1 MPTSSQLRVVFLGSG
16 SAGNAVAVTDGTTTI
31 LVDCGFSARETSRRL
46 GLANLRA
53 EDIRAI
59 LVTHEHS
66 DHIRG
71 VEVFQRRHG
80 MAAVACTLG
89 TRRAAG
95 FDALTGEV
103 RTIAPGE
110 VERFG
115 TLSVV
120 PFRTSHDA
128 AEPVGYRIESEG
140 GQVLGLATDTG
151 VLTAEAAEALAD
163 VDLLGLESNHDLAML
178 ENGPYPSYLK
188 RRIRSQQGHLSNA
201 DACDA
206 VERLA
211 NNRLR
216 RLFALHRSTTN
227 NSASI
232 VRREL
237 AARVAAIGLKVPV
250 DVAPQDEVLDS
261 QPPQGCLFEDSA
273 GSGP

>member
-1 MPTSSQLRVVFLGSG
+1 MPTPSQLRVVFLGSG
-16 SAGNAVAVTDGTTTI
+16 SAGNAVAVTDGATTL
-31 LVDCGFSARETSRRL
+31 LVDCGFSARETARRL
-46 GLANLRA
+46 ALAGLQAQDVA
-53 EDIRAI
+53 AI

-80 MAAVACTLG
+80 MASVGCTLG

-95 FDALTGEV
+95 FDALCGEV
-103 RTIAPGE
+103 RTMAPGE

-128 AEPVGYRIESEG
+128 AEPVGYRIESDG
-140 GQVLGLATDTG
+140 GRRMGLATDTG

-163 VDLLGLESNHDLAML
+163 VDVLCLESNHDLGML
-178 ENGPYPSYLK
+178 ENGPYPYYLK
-188 RRIRSQQGHLSNA
+188 RRIRSEQGHLSNP

-206 VERLA
+206 IEKLA
-211 NNRLR
+211 SDRLR
-216 RLFALHRSTTN
+216 RVFALHRSNTN
-227 NSASI
+227 NSATI

-237 AARVAAIGLKVPV
+237 AARMAAIGLRVPV
-250 DVAPQDEVLDS
+250 EVAPQDDVLDS
-261 QPPQGCLFEDSA
+261 EPPQGCLFGDE
-273 GSGP
+273 SGGQR